1 MFSIDSRATSPVRR
15 RAGTALI
22 GLAGLIL
29 AASSVTKLVG
39 VPAVVHQFEAFGFGG
54 KIVLLGILEV
64 TTAVLFM
71 LPRTRSLGLLLISAF
86 LGGAI
91 ATHMQHGSLPLPP
104 AIVLAFAWTGIWLR
118 HPVVFWSFDRAA
130 AIVDP
135 SVHVGVPDLAS
146 SARSSHGFELA
157 SIRVS
162 QVVLAL
168 AALVFFMI
176 GRKYILDPVGA
187 ATSSGFALASSLGV
201 TNMRAGVG
209 GFALGC
215 GIVAALCVPVAR
227 RAKIGLW
234 FLITVLGTV
243 FVVRVFGVLN
253 DGTAVQSRPILTAEA
268 VLVSLAAMA
277 LILLRAGRDRVR
289 AISR

>member
-1 MFSIDSRATSPVRR
+1 M
-15 RAGTALI
+15 ALI

-29 AASSVTKLVG
+29 TGSSVTKLVG
-39 VPAVVHQFEAFGFGG
+39 VPGVVHQFEAYGFGG
-54 KIVLLGILEV
+54 KIVLLGILEM
-64 TTAVLFM
+64 TTAVLFL

-91 ATHMQHGSLPLPP
+91 ATHLQHGMLPVPP
-104 AIVLAFAWTGIWLR
+104 SIVLALAWAGAWLR
-118 HPVVFWSFDRAA
+118 HPIVFWSFDRARV
-130 AIVDP
+130 IVAP
-135 SVHVGVPDLAS
+135 SADVVPHLAS
-146 SARSSHGFELA
+146 MPPSRGLERV

-162 QVVLAL
+162 QVVLGL

-227 RAKIGLW
+227 RATIGLW
-234 FLITVLGTV
+234 FLITILGTV
-243 FVVRVFGVLN
+243 LAVRVFGVLN
-253 DGTAVQSRPILTAEA
+253 DGTAAQSRPILSAEA
-268 VLVSLAAMA
+268 VLVSLAAVA
-277 LILLRAGRDRVR
+277 LILLRAGRDRAK

>member
-1 MFSIDSRATSPVRR
+1 MFSIDSEAASPTRR
-15 RAGTALI
+15 RGGTALI
-22 GLAGLIL
+22 GLVGLIL
-29 AASSVTKLVG
+29 AASSITKLVG
-39 VPAVVHQFEAFGFGG
+39 VPAVVQQFEAFGFGG
-54 KIVLLGILEV
+54 KIVLLGILEA
-64 TTAVLFM
+64 TTAVLFL
-71 LPRTRSLGLLLISAF
+71 LPRTRSLGLLMISAF

-91 ATHMQHGSLPLPP
+91 ATHLQHGLVPFPP
-104 AIVLAFAWTGIWLR
+104 AIVLALAWAGVWLR
-118 HPVVFWSFDRAA
+118 HPVVFWSFDRARGTLEPNA
-130 AIVDP
+130 R
-135 SVHVGVPDLAS
+135 VGVPELAS
-146 SARSSHGFELA
+146 TTRSLRGLERV

-162 QVVLAL
+162 QVVLGL

-227 RAKIGLW
+227 RATIGLW
-234 FLITVLGTV
+234 FLITVVGTV

-253 DGTAVQSRPILTAEA
+253 DGTAAQSRPVLTAEA
-268 VLVSLAAMA
+268 VLVSLSAVA
-277 LILLRAGRDRVR
+277 LILRRAGRVR
-289 AISR
+289 AQTI

>member
-1 MFSIDSRATSPVRR
+1 MFSIDSQAASPQRR

-39 VPAVVHQFEAFGFGG
+39 VPAVVHEFEAFGFGG
-54 KIVLLGILEV
+54 KIVLLGILEA
-64 TTAVLFM
+64 TTAALFL

-91 ATHMQHGSLPLPP
+91 ATHVQHGLLPLPP
-104 AIVLAFAWTGIWLR
+104 AIVLALAWAGVWLR
-118 HPVVFWSFDRAA
+118 HPVVLWSFDRVRATA
-130 AIVDP
+130 DP
-135 SVHVGVPDLAS
+135 SADVVMPELAS
-146 SARSSHGFELA
+146 TARSSRGLERA

-162 QVVLAL
+162 QVVLGL

-227 RAKIGLW
+227 RATIGLW

-253 DGTAVQSRPILTAEA
+253 DGTAAQSGPILTAEA
-268 VLVSLAAMA
+268 VLVSLAAIA
-277 LILLRAGRDRVR
+277 LILLRAGRDRAQ
-289 AISR
+289 AI

>member
-1 MFSIDSRATSPVRR
+1 MFSIDSQAASPQRR

-39 VPAVVHQFEAFGFGG
+39 VPAVVHEFEAFGFGG
-54 KIVLLGILEV
+54 KIVLLGILEA
-64 TTAVLFM
+64 TTAALFL
-71 LPRTRSLGLLLISAF
+71 LPRTRSLGLLLISGF

-91 ATHMQHGSLPLPP
+91 ATHVQHGLLPLPP
-104 AIVLAFAWTGIWLR
+104 AIVLALAWAGVWLR
-118 HPVVFWSFDRAA
+118 HPGVLWSFDRVRATA
-130 AIVDP
+130 DP
-135 SVHVGVPDLAS
+135 SAHVVMPELAS
-146 SARSSHGFELA
+146 TARSSRGLERA

-162 QVVLAL
+162 QVVLGL

-215 GIVAALCVPVAR
+215 GIVAAMCVPVPR
-227 RAKIGLW
+227 RATIGLW

-253 DGTAVQSRPILTAEA
+253 DGTAAQSGPILTAEA
-268 VLVSLAAMA
+268 VLVSLAAIA
-277 LILLRAGRDRVR
+277 LILLRAGRDRAQ
-289 AISR
+289 AI